1 MSRSAALGLR
11 AAGALLL
18 AGLAGALIVGA
29 IGGNTAAHAAGGGLP
44 CPFRALTGVVCPLC
58 GMTHATL
65 ALGAGDLGAAFAA
78 HPLFF
83 AVLGFTAWGGWCLA
97 RGRELTFLGRP
108 VEVAHILTGVA
119 VVWIANLI
127 SQFA

>member
-18 AGLAGALIVGA
+18 AGLAGALILGAVG
-29 IGGNTAAHAAGGGLP
+29 GDVSAHAAGAGLP
-44 CPFRALTGVVCPLC
+44 CPFHALTGVVCPLC

-78 HPLFF
+78 HPLFPV
-83 AVLGFTAWGGWCLA
+83 VLGFTAWGGWHLW
-97 RGRELTFLGRP
+97 RGRPLTVAGRP
-108 VEVAHILTGVA
+108 VEVAHILAGVA

>member
-1 MSRSAALGLR
+1 MNRSAALSLR
-11 AAGALLL
+11 AAGAVLL
-18 AGLAGALIVGA
+18 AGLAGALFVGA
-29 IGGNTAAHAAGGGLP
+29 IGGDTAAHAAGAGLP
-44 CPFRALTGVVCPLC
+44 CPFHALTGVVCPLC

-78 HPLFF
+78 HPLFPV
-83 AVLGFTAWGGWCLA
+83 VLGFTAWGGWCLA
-97 RGRELTFLGRP
+97 RGRALTIAGRP
-108 VEVAHILTGVA
+108 VEVTHILTGVA

>member
-1 MSRSAALGLR
+1 MSRTAALGLR

-18 AGLAGALIVGA
+18 AGLAGALILG
-29 IGGNTAAHAAGGGLP
+29 AAGSDAAASGGLP
-44 CPFRALTGVVCPLC
+44 CPFRALTGIVCPLC

-65 ALGAGDLGAAFAA
+65 ALGGGDLGAAFAA
-78 HPLFF
+78 HPLFPV
-83 AVLGFTAWGGWCLA
+83 VLAFTAWGGWRLA
-97 RGRELTFLGRP
+97 RGRPLTLAGHP
-108 VEVAHILTGVA
+108 VEVGHILAGVA